1 MKSYLYSF
9 LFLLIPV
16 ILVAQSS
23 KDKTIYLDS
32 LFRQTKEKDYK
43 YYMIVEDYKTIQQEY
58 FITRYYLSGKMES
71 KGISESREFF
81 QKKGEITSYYE
92 NENIKSTILYRD
104 RYAHGKCEFWYENG
118 IKKMEGEYIIS
129 IEEDKTKK
137 SNLKVINS
145 WDKNNVQTVING
157 DGDYEDDE
165 SFEKEWTYLSA
176 ISKGAV
182 KNGLKDGVWIGSSS
196 RPNFKFLENY
206 EKGQF
211 ISGESIDSNNEKHFY
226 TTIEK
231 APEAPYGIDTFR
243 RYIGINFRMPNDAP
257 RGGGKIFTTF
267 IIDENGKM
275 INPTVVKGIGDTM
288 DKEAIRVLSKY
299 VNWIPGEIRGIK
311 TRFLFSLPI
320 SIGPSY

>member
-104 RYAHGKCEFWYENG
+104 RYALGKCEFWYENG

-157 DGDYEDDE
+157 DGDYEDDDSFGGLTE
-165 SFEKEWTYLSA
+165 SLVT
-176 ISKGAV
+176 ISNGKV
-182 KNGLKDGVWIGSSS
+182 KNGLKKGIWIGSNS
-196 RPNFKFLENY
+196 RRHFTFSENY
-206 EKGQF
+206 ENGKF

-226 TTIEK
+226 TSIEK
-231 APEAPYGIDTFR
+231 MAEPPYGIDKFR
-243 RYIGINFRMPNDAP
+243 QYVGINFRMPDDF
-257 RGGGKIFTTF
+257 RGGGKIFTSF
-267 IIDENGKM
+267 IIDENGKIIDPTIIRG
-275 INPTVVKGIGDTM
+275 INNNV
-288 DKEAIRVLSKY
+288 DKEAIRVLLKY

-311 TRFLFSLPI
+311 SKFLFDLPI
-320 SIGPSY
+320 AIRSGY